1 MARLL
6 QVTLRPALY
15 KAAVAFVLI
24 PGMLSLALFILWAL
38 TGSPGIHAGSVSIP
52 YGLLILP
59 CALYYVASCFFVRT
73 NEFAGVTVLE
83 IPVIECT
90 AGFVFVPLWLAEL
103 HRLPRAEQADQFPAE
118 PEKISNL
125 PDEEADR
132 IKSTLLEPIR
142 ITTGGPEVGEEAE
155 KFKGDLL
162 NERLTLEPTI
172 VVHWQVEFDAMT
184 SDGYA
189 GFFNFY
195 VNMPGNTWSAKYHGV
210 LKRMRDTSEGVLNS
224 ELSKHSAGWAIAN
237 KDKLVQ
243 MVFDELAEAVSEW
256 GINVYQV
263 QILNLVPHR
272 SVNVA
277 LGTIPEAKAQGE
289 AKVISAANEK
299 TAMISLAEGK
309 KQVTILEDQ
318 GEGEGLKAFADAS
331 GVPAI
336 EKLRIDAAIEI
347 GKNGKNINIGDG
359 LIKAA
364 ENMVGAL
371 K

>member
-15 KAAVAFVLI
+15 KAAVAFVLA
-24 PGMLSLALFILWAL
+24 PGILSLALLILWAF

-52 YGLLILP
+52 YGLLIFP

-83 IPVIECT
+83 IPAIECT
-90 AGFVFVPLWLAEL
+90 AGFVFVPLWLAVL
-103 HRLPRAEQADQFPAE
+103 HRLPRAEQEDQFPGE
-118 PEKISNL
+118 PEQISNL

-132 IKSTLLEPIR
+132 TKSTLLEPIR

-172 VVHWQVEFDAMT
+172 VVHWQVEFDAKT

-195 VNMPGNTWSAKYHGV
+195 VNMPGDTWSQKYHGV
-210 LKRMRDTSEGVLNS
+210 LKRMRDTAEGVLNS

-243 MVFDELAEAVSEW
+243 MVFDELAQEVSDW
-256 GINVYQV
+256 GISICQV
-263 QILNLVPHR
+263 QVLNLVPHR

-289 AKVISAANEK
+289 AEVISASNK
-299 TAMISLAEGK
+299 KMAMITLAQAEK
-309 KQVTILEDQ
+309 EVIVLRSQ
-318 GEGEGLKAFADAS
+318 GEGEGLKVFADAS
-331 GVPAI
+331 GVQPL
-336 EKLRIDAAIEI
+336 EKLRIDAAVEI
-347 GKNGKNINIGDG
+347 GKNGKNINIGEG
-359 LIKAA
+359 LLKSV